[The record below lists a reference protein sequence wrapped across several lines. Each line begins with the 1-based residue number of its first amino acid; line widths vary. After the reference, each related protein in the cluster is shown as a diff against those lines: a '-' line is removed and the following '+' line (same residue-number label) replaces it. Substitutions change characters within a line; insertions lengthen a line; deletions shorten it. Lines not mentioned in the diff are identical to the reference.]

1 MSQDALR
8 ITWKRE
14 EVDARLKNIMKAIH
28 KQCRDTAQE
37 YDTPGNYVNGAN
49 IAGFVK
55 VGRAASAVEA
65 NNLPLLKGD
74 RGASRA
80 AGAPF
85 PPGRLARRRR
95 KPFRPSKTA
104 KAPAKP
110 WRRPLACSRS
120 CDRTATRRVQA
131 HSGDGALD
139 RIART
144 PPSTVGSGAGRWPA
158 PLRPTRQENR
168 PGPKATPPP
177 G

>member
-14 EVDARLKNIMKAIH
+14 EVDARLNKHHEGHPQAVPGH
-28 KQCRDTAQE
+28 SAGVR
-37 YDTPGNYVNGAN
+37 TPGNYVNGAN

-55 VGRAASAVEA
+55 VAKAASALEE
-65 NNLPLLKGD
+65 NDLPLLKED

-131 HSGDGALD
+131 HSGDAALD

-144 PPSTVGSGAGRWPA
+144 SPSTVGSGAGRWPA
-158 PLRPTRQENR
+158 PPRPTRQENR